1 MALSPAFGHLCARP
15 TARPARKAFRGS
27 SYVPS
32 NFSRNH
38 SPNSGRDLARP
49 WLVIRASGFIL
60 TTNNCQ
66 YIVRAILALMS
77 LTLAVSCTTQSE
89 LAQSPP
95 APSAV
100 APRPLLQPETRA
112 HPSKAVRASYQGD
125 AYAGH
130 RTASGERYDPN
141 ALTAASSTL
150 PIGSTVMVTNPATG
164 HSVKVRVNDRGPNVH
179 GRSLDLSKRA
189 AEEIGITKQGVA
201 RVTVKR
207 VESKPAGG
215 DATDSPESSLPV
227 APPKS

>member
-1 MALSPAFGHLCARP
+1 M
-15 TARPARKAFRGS
+15 
-27 SYVPS
+27 
-32 NFSRNH
+32 
-38 SPNSGRDLARP
+38 
-49 WLVIRASGFIL
+49 
-60 TTNNCQ
+60 
-66 YIVRAILALMS
+66 LALMS
-77 LTLAVSCTTQSE
+77 LSLVVSCAPQSE
-89 LAQSPP
+89 LAQPP
-95 APSAV
+95 PTPSAV
-100 APRPLLQPETRA
+100 GPRPLLQSAPETRA
-112 HPSKAVRASYQGD
+112 HPSKATRASYQGD

-150 PIGSTVMVTNPATG
+150 PIGTSVIVTNPATG
-164 HSVKVRVNDRGPNVH
+164 HSVKVRINDRGPNVH

-215 DATDSPESSLPV
+215 EAPDSPESSASV